1 MCAERRQPLRV
12 LLTGGIASGKST
24 VARAFARLG
33 VPVIDA
39 DLIARELTE
48 PGQAG
53 MERLVRHLGADVLDA
68 AGQLDRRRLRERL
81 FAEPGL
87 RGEVEALLHPLI
99 LAEIERRSAA
109 SDAPY
114 VLIEVPLLAETG
126 GRVPGDR
133 VLVVDCPEQEQI
145 ARLMER
151 DGETEAGARRALAAQ
166 ASRQARLALADDV
179 LENPN
184 GARAELA
191 DRVARLHERYL
202 RLAAARD

>member
-1 MCAERRQPLRV
+1 M